1 MDRID
6 EALAA
11 LALQDIPNYK
21 RTAIEYGVN
30 RTTLSRRHRGLC
42 KSRGE
47 AKEYQYLL
55 SHQQQKVLV
64 EHINSLSEA
73 GIPPTPSMVRVFAFE
88 ISQTWPGNN
97 WVSRFVETHKA
108 KLKSAYL
115 CGFDLKRKKADN
127 YYLIKKYFDLVGM
140 LNISLFYAYN
150 SNRLLKKSPNMVS
163 SDITATTWTKIG
175 KLQKTKRIFN
185 LEHWA
190 SGKLMGAG
198 EDGNREWITLIGC
211 ICADGHYIPPSVIYS
226 AKTGNVGEDSWSV
239 IPNDDPG

>member
-47 AKEYQYLL
+47 AKEYQCLL

-115 CGFDLKRKKADN
+115 CGFDLKRKRADN
-127 YYLIKKYFDLVGM
+127 YYLIKKYFDLVR
-140 LNISLFYAYN
+140 LPSISLFHAYN
-150 SNRLLKKSPNMVS
+150 SNRLPKKSPNTVL
-163 SDITATTWTKIG
+163 SDITATIWTKKG
-175 KLQKTKRIFN
+175 
-185 LEHWA
+185 
-190 SGKLMGAG
+190 S
-198 EDGNREWITLIGC
+198 
-211 ICADGHYIPPSVIYS
+211 
-226 AKTGNVGEDSWSV
+226 
-239 IPNDDPG
+239 

>member
-47 AKEYQYLL
+47 AKEYQCLL

-73 GIPPTPSMVRVFAFE
+73 GIPLHLQWYE
-88 ISQTWPGNN
+88 Y
-97 WVSRFVETHKA
+97 SRL
-108 KLKSAYL
+108 KLVKHGRGTI
-115 CGFDLKRKKADN
+115 GFPA
-127 YYLIKKYFDLVGM
+127 
-140 LNISLFYAYN
+140 
-150 SNRLLKKSPNMVS
+150 LLKPIKQN
-163 SDITATTWTKIG
+163 
-175 KLQKTKRIFN
+175 
-185 LEHWA
+185 
-190 SGKLMGAG
+190 
-198 EDGNREWITLIGC
+198 
-211 ICADGHYIPPSVIYS
+211 
-226 AKTGNVGEDSWSV
+226 
-239 IPNDDPG
+239 